1 MTGRERTRANRFQ
14 YRQRSADA
22 DNSDATVRAV
32 TPIQISGKRTFGV
45 KKLLV
50 FRDADQIVLSI
61 MTAQGT
67 AAFPFSR
74 SVTAKLVAGL
84 SRELAEPP
92 EPPEPAEPDDEPVRR
107 RRRLGR

>member
-1 MTGRERTRANRFQ
+1 MTERQRNRFQ
-14 YRQRSADA
+14 YRLRSADA
-22 DNSDATVRAV
+22 DNSTDATVRAV
-32 TPIQISGKRTFGV
+32 TPIQISGKRSFGV

-50 FRDADQIVLSI
+50 FRDADQIVLTI

-92 EPPEPAEPDDEPVRR
+92 EQPDDEPVRP

>member
-1 MTGRERTRANRFQ
+1 MTERQRNRFQ
-14 YRQRSADA
+14 YRLRSADA
-22 DNSDATVRAV
+22 DNSTDATVRAV
-32 TPIQISGKRTFGV
+32 TPIQISGKRSFGV

-92 EPPEPAEPDDEPVRR
+92 EPAEPDDEPVRP